1 MQTLIRVSNE
11 TDPILL
17 SRFLGNNSF
26 KELLAVGPKKT
37 SGKERSRK
45 KKTRTAIAKLFALHI
60 NSPRILIIT
69 FLKFLKLTGYLLG
82 MSSDI
87 TSF

>member
-26 KELLAVGPKKT
+26 KELLTVGPKKRA
-37 SGKERSRK
+37 ERKGIEKRK
-45 KKTRTAIAKLFALHI
+45 LEPQLQ
-60 NSPRILIIT
+60 S
-69 FLKFLKLTGYLLG
+69 LLRY
-82 MSSDI
+82 
-87 TSF
+87 T